1 VASCRSDRSS
11 FLARVRALIA
21 TIATVLLAAG
31 LVAGTCA
38 QAAEVVAIR
47 QAGYIISSSI
57 TVPPADS
64 AWREVA
70 LPHREPREGP
80 GSLTPYWYRLEV
92 KLDTPIQDTWL
103 YFPKLRSGGSIYVNG
118 VRIENIRSADHT
130 HQVRWFRPYLF
141 YVPPAVLRQGVNTIA
156 VHFSIREPLTSFG
169 EVFVGPGAPLQ
180 ALNDEAIFLEITSN
194 RIAAIMCV
202 MSSIFVLALWLRR
215 RQEQLYGLFGLC
227 LMFWGVR
234 TFIFRMPVIPLD
246 WWLLW
251 RFAYYFTTN
260 GFIVVMTL
268 FLLRFAQAPSKT
280 IRTILIYAWLGSLAA
295 FLVIGADLRPAMDSY
310 GTLFYLPFTVYATI
324 RLFSHALRTRD
335 PAAISVLLAIG
346 FALALAMH
354 DFAVQHGLF
363 GLSEYYLL
371 HLGIPFYLLV
381 MGVILLNRFIASLG
395 EIESMNATLSRKVAQ
410 REHELMASYQ
420 QMRLLQEEQTRSEE
434 RQRIMQD
441 IHDGI
446 GSQLLTT
453 LMMVRRGT
461 ADAAAVTEM
470 LQACLDDMRLTVDS
484 LAAAT
489 PDFAAALG
497 NLRFRAA
504 ARLEGLGVTLDW
516 PHQDMP
522 DWFRPLPTDTIKIL
536 RILQEA
542 LANVLK
548 HADARNVRVLFD
560 ASDDGIGIRI
570 IDDGKGFSEA
580 PRSGSY
586 GLNNMRSRA
595 QSLGAS
601 FDLSSDGSGT
611 TVSMRIPRVWSEAEN
626 AA

>member
-1 VASCRSDRSS
+1 VASCRSDS
-11 FLARVRALIA
+11 FNFIGYVHALIA
-21 TIATVLLAAG
+21 IALLAVS
-31 LVAGTCA
+31 LAGTRA
-38 QAAEVVAIR
+38 HAAEVMALR
-47 QAGYIISSSI
+47 QASYLISSSVA
-57 TVPPADS
+57 VPPAEA

-80 GSLTPYWYRLEV
+80 DSLTPYWYRLEV
-92 KLDTPIQDTWL
+92 QLDTPIQDTWI

-118 VRIENIRSADHT
+118 VRIENIRSADYT

-156 VHFSIREPLTSFG
+156 VRFSIREPLTSFG

-180 ALNDEAIFLEITSN
+180 ARNDEAIFLEVTSN
-194 RIAAIMCV
+194 RIAAIVCV

-215 RQEQLYGLFGLC
+215 RQEHLYGLFGLC

-260 GFIVVMTL
+260 GFIVIMTL
-268 FLLRFAQAPSKT
+268 FLLRFAQAPSKA
-280 IRTILIYAWLGSLAA
+280 IRTILISAWLGSLAA
-295 FLVIGADLRPAMDSY
+295 FLIIGADLRPAMDSY

-324 RLFSHALRTRD
+324 RLFGYAIRTRE
-335 PAAISVLLAIG
+335 PGAISVLLAIG
-346 FALALAMH
+346 FAIALAMH
-354 DFAVQHGLF
+354 DYAVQHGLL

-381 MGVILLNRFIASLG
+381 MGVILLNRFIASLK
-395 EIESMNATLSRKVAQ
+395 EIEAMNATLSRKVAQ
-410 REHELMASYQ
+410 REQELLASYQ
-420 QMRLLQEEQTRSEE
+420 EMRLMQEEKARSEE

-453 LMMVRRGT
+453 LMLVKRGT
-461 ADAAAVTEM
+461 VDAAAVTEM

-497 NLRFRAA
+497 NLRFRVA
-504 ARLEGLGVTLDW
+504 ARFEGLGITLDW
-516 PHQDMP
+516 PHKDMP
-522 DWFRPLPTDTIKIL
+522 DWFRPLPSDTIKIL

-542 LANVLK
+542 LANILK
-548 HADARNVRVLFD
+548 HADARTVRVLFD
-560 ASDDGIGIRI
+560 ASDSGIGIRI
-570 IDDGKGFSEA
+570 IDDGKGFSDVTKA
-580 PRSGSY
+580 GSY

-595 QSLGAS
+595 QTLGAS
-601 FDLSSDGSGT
+601 FDLASDGGGT
-611 TVSMRIPRVWSEAEN
+611 TVSLSIPRVRSEAEN
-626 AA
+626 VT